1 MRNAERKF
9 YTQNSHNW
17 LPAVKFTETRRKLCL
32 VPTNGNLYHYSAN
45 NPVKYTDPDG
55 REAGD
60 PFNSIEEAAL
70 DFANTYNDDSIHYNV
85 EYFSAI
91 YSYIDEE
98 TGKILYSYNIPNKG
112 DGDSVEIDL
121 SVEHGQTVVSTVHAH
136 AAYDSQ
142 YKNNEP
148 SDDDF
153 DTMISNTEYV
163 STPNGSLIEYHK
175 NKTQNILRTDINS
188 DEADPTRKNRT
199 FSFKENIYK

>member
-1 MRNAERKF
+1 M
-9 YTQNSHNW
+9 
-17 LPAVKFTETRRKLCL
+17 
-32 VPTNGNLYHYSAN
+32 YHYAGN

-60 PFNSIEEAAL
+60 PFKSIEEAAL